1 MNTSSY
7 VAPAFWRELSALEDT
22 LMLDFDGTLAP
33 FCADR
38 LQVRAYP
45 GVTPVLEEIVDRG
58 TRIIF
63 VSGRPCAELEPLL
76 GFRRWHELWGSH
88 GLERMLPGGRVVRF
102 HSDEESLTRTNL
114 IAILKDVVGPEYV
127 EVKECGV
134 AVHWRGMY
142 AERAT
147 RTERLLREL
156 AQDAVRSGEARL
168 LPFCDGLEVRFT
180 RRTKGDAVRELI
192 RSVSARAELAYLGD
206 DITDEDAFEAMNGR
220 GLTVLVRDEYRPT
233 KAKQWLRPPEELLR
247 FLRDWRDRRRP

>member
-1 MNTSSY
+1 MNTTSY
-7 VAPAFWRELSALEDT
+7 VAPAFCREICDPEDT

-33 FCADR
+33 FCTDR
-38 LQVRAYP
+38 LQVRPFP
-45 GVTPVLEEIVDRG
+45 GVMEILGEIADRG

-76 GFRRWHELWGSH
+76 GFRRWHELWGNH
-88 GLERMLPGGRVVRF
+88 GLERLSPSGRIDRF
-102 HSDEESLTRTNL
+102 QSDEESVTRTNL
-114 IAILKDVVGPEYV
+114 IAILKDALGAEFV

-142 AERAT
+142 GERAA
-147 RTERLLREL
+147 RTECLLREL
-156 AQDAVRSGEARL
+156 AQDMVRSGEALL
-168 LPFCDGLEVRFT
+168 LPFSDGLEVRFT
-180 RRTKGDAVRELI
+180 RRNKGDAVRELI
-192 RSVSARAELAYLGD
+192 RHVSAHAELAYLGD
-206 DITDEDAFEAMNGR
+206 DVTDEDAFEAMNGR